1 MGRPPRWAT
10 ACCGVVA
17 VALWARFAAAT
28 PAAAQPEAYRD
39 QATHDLVHLAREHRA
54 RARIAPD
61 SLAYSAR
68 AEGHIYFFLER
79 DDGGAPIPMRVDQVA
94 LDLHRSPQGEE
105 RQVVRGLRRREL
117 LPVKD
122 FQYYRDRLTAV
133 MDGFGDQIRV
143 GQGNDVRGVLHPLA
157 EGGDAH
163 YRYRIADSIRIS
175 GPDIAEPILVYRV
188 RVEPRRD
195 DVPAFV
201 GSVFL
206 EAATG
211 ALARMDFTFTPSS
224 YIDRRNSAVHV
235 RLDHSLW
242 EGRHWLPHRQT
253 VEVRREI
260 PELDLPVATVIR
272 ATLSISD
279 YNFAPTLA
287 DDFFDRPRLSL
298 VAYGKADS
306 AEYERGL
313 MDGMAEEGLAP
324 MGLAEVRAEARRIA
338 RERVASGL
346 PRVRLYADRLS
357 SLVRANR
364 AEGVYAGGGA
374 SFAPHPAT
382 RLEWLAGYGFW
393 SGMAST
399 TLRARWSSTTTSAHA
414 RVELGWNQLRGL
426 PPRPFVADGVNT
438 LHTLLLGR
446 DYTDPYFASGLR
458 AEVGASLGAG
468 DTRLA
473 VRIER
478 EEYDPPGAPWGGGL
492 GGDGFR
498 DLRPAQDGRY
508 SGVGV
513 EIGRSWSGGPTW
525 EITAALTATG
535 SRWSGSGG
543 LAVTGRAEGRTASR
557 ELSRRIHVSAEVG
570 ALGGK
575 QPSQHHYFI
584 GGRGT
589 LPGHPYRAYGGRRF
603 ALLQGEATFAL
614 VPVWLS
620 VRTVTGAGM
629 VGGSVTS
636 LSRDWNADPTDG
648 LLGYAGFGVATLHDA
663 IRIDGHWGVPGGD
676 FELVVSVDPRL
687 GQLL

>member
-1 MGRPPRWAT
+1 MAHWSGL
-10 ACCGVVA
+10 A
-17 VALWARFAAAT
+17 VAT

-39 QATHDLVHLAREHRA
+39 QATRDLVHLAREHRS
-54 RARIAPD
+54 RARTAPD

-79 DDGGAPIPMRVDQVA
+79 DDGGSPIPMRVDQVA
-94 LDLHRSPQGEE
+94 LDLHRSPRGEE
-105 RQVVRGLRRREL
+105 RQVMRGLRRREL

-122 FQYYRDRLTAV
+122 FRYYRDRLTAV

-143 GQGNDVRGVLHPLA
+143 GQGYDVRGVLHPLA
-157 EGGDAH
+157 EGGDTH
-163 YRYRIADSIRIS
+163 YRYRIADSIRVS
-175 GPDIAEPILVYRV
+175 GPDIAEPILLYRV
-188 RVEPRRD
+188 RVEPMRD

-224 YIDRRNSAVHV
+224 YVDRRNSAVHV

-253 VEVRREI
+253 IEVRREI

-272 ATLSISD
+272 ATLRIYD
-279 YNFAPTLA
+279 YDFAPTVA
-287 DDFFDRPRLSL
+287 DDFFDQPQLSL
-298 VAYGKADS
+298 VPYGRADS
-306 AEYERGL
+306 SEYQRGL

-324 MGLAEVRAEARRIA
+324 MGLAEVRAEAKRIA

-364 AEGVYAGGGA
+364 AEGVYVGGGA
-374 SFAPHPAT
+374 SFAPRPST
-382 RLEWLAGYGFW
+382 RLEWLAGHGFW
-393 SGMAST
+393 SGMWST
-399 TLRARWSSTTTSAHA
+399 TLRARWSSTTTSANA
-414 RVELGWNQLRGL
+414 RVELGWNRLRGL
-426 PPRPFVADGVNT
+426 LPRPFVADAVNT
-438 LHTLLLGR
+438 LHTLLLDR
-446 DYTDPYFASGLR
+446 DYTDPYFASGVR
-458 AEVGASLGAG
+458 AEVGTSSEAG

-473 VRIER
+473 LRIEW
-478 EEYDPPGAPWGGGL
+478 EGYDPPGAPWDGGL
-492 GGDGFR
+492 GGGDDFR
-498 DLRPAQDGRY
+498 RLRPAEDGSY

-513 EIGRSWSGGPTW
+513 EVGWSWSGGPTW
-525 EITAALTATG
+525 ELTAALTATG
-535 SRWSGSGG
+535 SRWRGNGG
-543 LAVTGRAEGRTASR
+543 MAATGRVEGRRASR

-570 ALGGK
+570 ALGGR

-603 ALLQGEATFAL
+603 ALLRGEATLAL

-620 VRTVTGAGM
+620 MRAVAGAGL
-629 VGGSVTS
+629 VGGKVTS
-636 LSRDWNADPTDG
+636 LVRDWNAAPTDG
-648 LLGYAGFGVATLHDA
+648 ILGYAGVGLATLHDA

>member
-1 MGRPPRWAT
+1 M
-10 ACCGVVA
+10 
-17 VALWARFAAAT
+17 
-28 PAAAQPEAYRD
+28 
-39 QATHDLVHLAREHRA
+39 HLAREHRA
-54 RARIAPD
+54 RARTAPD

-94 LDLHRSPQGEE
+94 LDLHRSPRGEE

-122 FQYYRDRLTAV
+122 FRYYRDRLTAV
-133 MDGFGDQIRV
+133 TDGFGDQIRV
-143 GQGNDVRGVLHPLA
+143 GQGYDVRDVLHPLA

-175 GPDIAEPILVYRV
+175 GPDFPEPILVYRV
-188 RVEPRRD
+188 RVDPRRD
-195 DVPAFV
+195 DIPAFV

-224 YIDRRNSAVHV
+224 YVDRRNSAVHV

-260 PELDLPVATVIR
+260 PEVDLPVATVIR
-272 ATLSISD
+272 ATLRIYD
-279 YNFAPTLA
+279 YDFAPTVA
-287 DDFFDRPRLSL
+287 EDFFDRPRVTL
-298 VAYGKADS
+298 VPYGRADS
-306 AEYERGL
+306 AEYESGL

-364 AEGVYAGGGA
+364 AEGMYVGGGA
-374 SFAPHPAT
+374 SFAPRPAT

-399 TLRARWSSTTTSAHA
+399 TLRARWSSTTTSASA
-414 RVELGWNQLRGL
+414 RAELGWNQLRGL
-426 PPRPFVADGVNT
+426 RPRPFVADGINT
-438 LHTLLLGR
+438 LNTLLLGR

-458 AEVGASLGAG
+458 AEVGTLLGAG

-473 VRIER
+473 LRIEW

-492 GGDGFR
+492 GGGEDLR
-498 DLRPAQDGRY
+498 QLRPAEDGRY
-508 SGVGV
+508 FGVGV

-535 SRWSGSGG
+535 SRWGGSGG
-543 LAVTGRAEGRTASR
+543 VAATGRVEGRTASR

-570 ALGGK
+570 GLGGE

-629 VGGSVTS
+629 VGRSVAS
-636 LSRDWNADPTDG
+636 LVRDWDAEPTDG
-648 LLGYAGFGVATLHDA
+648 LLGYAGLGLATLHDA
-663 IRIDGHWGVPGGD
+663 IRIDGHWGVPRGD